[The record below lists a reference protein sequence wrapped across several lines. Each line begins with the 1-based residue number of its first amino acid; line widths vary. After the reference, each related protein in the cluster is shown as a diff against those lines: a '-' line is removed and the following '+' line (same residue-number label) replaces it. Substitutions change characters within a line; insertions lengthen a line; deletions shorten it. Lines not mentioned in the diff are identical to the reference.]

1 MTKATAPARHRPVVG
16 DRLSGFT
23 LPDPSER
30 MVAVDPQ
37 DSPATVVVFT
47 SSGCPY
53 ALAWH
58 DRIQDLARDYESRGV
73 RTVQVVSND
82 ESTQPADSTQ
92 ALQRRVAAGDF
103 GSVVLQ
109 DAGQSV
115 AAAFG
120 ATATPEVFV
129 LDRDGVIRY
138 HGAPD
143 ENHDEPALSARWV
156 RDALDAVLDERNVPL
171 ESTSPAGCS
180 IKWRVELLWSDGC
193 PTHDDAADLLEE
205 TLSAMEREDVAVR
218 AVRVATRAEADA
230 RSFPG
235 SPTFQVG
242 GLDIFP
248 ADVTPSLGCRVYSRP
263 DGRIGPLPAQDELE
277 MMLRAA
283 LARPWDLPGWT
294 DFRSRRPQATSASQ

>member
-1 MTKATAPARHRPVVG
+1 MTEATAPARHRPEVG

-30 MVAVDPQ
+30 IVAIDPH
-37 DSPATVVVFT
+37 DSAATVVVFT

-58 DRIQDLARDYESRGV
+58 DRIQDLARDYEARGV

-82 ESTQPADSTQ
+82 ESTQPADSTD
-92 ALQRRVAAGDF
+92 ALQRRAAVGDF
-103 GSVVLQ
+103 RSVVLR

-129 LDRDGVIRY
+129 LDRDGVVRY

-156 RDALDAVLDERNVPL
+156 RDALDAVLDGRSVSLP
-171 ESTSPAGCS
+171 STSAAGCS

-193 PTHDDAADLLEE
+193 PTHDDAAVLLEE
-205 TLSAMEREDVAVR
+205 TLSAMEREDVVVR
-218 AVRVATRAEADA
+218 AVRVATRADADT

-242 GLDIFP
+242 GLDLFP
-248 ADVTPSLGCRVYSRP
+248 ADVAPSLGCRVYHRP
-263 DGRIGPLPAQDELE
+263 DDRISPLPAQEELE
-277 MMLRAA
+277 TRLREA

-294 DFRSRRPQATSASQ
+294 DFRSRRPRATSASH